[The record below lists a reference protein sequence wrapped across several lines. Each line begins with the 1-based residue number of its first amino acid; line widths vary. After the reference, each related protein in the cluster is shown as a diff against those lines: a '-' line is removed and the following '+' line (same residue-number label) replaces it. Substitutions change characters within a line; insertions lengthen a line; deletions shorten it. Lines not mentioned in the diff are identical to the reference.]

1 MTLVYQYM
9 TVFLYFSLTASYL
22 YPLQVANCDSNSRLV
37 VDKDDNVK
45 KGLKGLTLEPINKI
59 IGMFTTLKLCLAN
72 ALHNLKWAIINHI
85 NFVNSIPNI
94 SFRISVIFTCY

>member
-9 TVFLYFSLTASYL
+9 AIFLYFSPTASYL
-22 YPLQVANCDSNSRLV
+22 YPLQVENCDSNSRLV

-45 KGLKGLTLEPINKI
+45 KGLKALTLEPINKI
-59 IGMFTTLKLCLAN
+59 IEMFTSLKLC
-72 ALHNLKWAIINHI
+72 LHNLKWAIINHI

-94 SFRISVIFTCY
+94 SFRITVIFTCY